1 MELNGRL
8 QDTSKMSRD
17 EYRSI
22 QLDVKSV
29 ESRLQRLKAKRD
41 ALTEEANRA
50 GVRAQF
56 RGE

>member
-1 MELNGRL
+1 
-8 QDTSKMSRD
+8 MSRD

-22 QLDVKSV
+22 QLGVKSV

-41 ALTEEANRA
+41 ALTEDANRA
-50 GVRAQF
+50 GVPAEF